1 MSIRL
6 TVAVQELEKKVRE
19 LEGKVKELE
28 QRTERKKP
36 GPKPKA
42 VANG

>member
-6 TVAVQELEKKVRE
+6 TVEVNRLKEQVLELQKQVAE
-19 LEGKVKELE
+19 LK
-28 QRTERKKP
+28 ERKKP

-42 VANG
+42 VVNG